1 MTDAPLQ
8 GLPAPSIAGR
18 DRVLSACVGALAL
31 VVTVLATYLLGRAVV
46 VPLVNP
52 VESLGAVVMA
62 VLGLVL
68 IVSAV
73 VAVGAWWLL
82 RRRGVPRAGAIALGG
97 AVVLP
102 GAAFLATGGET
113 WMLVA
118 APLLAGAG
126 WYVVAL
132 ASAR

>member
-1 MTDAPLQ
+1 
-8 GLPAPSIAGR
+8 
-18 DRVLSACVGALAL
+18 
-31 VVTVLATYLLGRAVV
+31 
-46 VPLVNP
+46 
-52 VESLGAVVMA
+52 MA

-68 IVSAV
+68 MVSAV

-132 ASAR
+132 ASARPRGTATAGWVAALVGLALAAVVVTGSLLVARGAFEVRSCSAGGAVGTDAAEVPTSCP